1 MRTNIAIV
9 KDHSGSMSRLSVAAR
24 KDYDNLI
31 QSLKT
36 NAVGPTFLTVVEFSY
51 NSKVVRKNEP
61 LENVP
66 SYSPPYHAGGN
77 TALYDAI
84 NDAINALRLYDK
96 GPDVANLLL
105 IITDGAENASHTSA
119 IQLREQIKNLQN
131 TDRWTF
137 TFRVPKG
144 YGSKMTREL
153 GLYAGNLIEWEQT
166 EDALERSSMHT
177 ASATKSYFNA
187 RSVGKTSVNT
197 FYANPADV
205 ANKIQ
210 TSLDD
215 VSKKFKRHTIQ
226 PHQDGISIQDFC
238 IEKVGVYK
246 LGHVYYSLNKTEKI
260 QPNKDIIIRDTA
272 LDVMYAGT
280 QARNLLGIP
289 TVGEI
294 KLAPG
299 NMGKYEVYIRS
310 TSNNRKLYANNNVLV
325 KA

>member
-1 MRTNIAIV
+1 MRTNIAII
-9 KDHSGSMSRLSVAAR
+9 KDHSGSMAPLSVAAR

-66 SYSPPYHAGGN
+66 SYSGLYHAKGG

-84 NDAINALRLYDK
+84 DDAINTLSLHDV
-96 GPDVANLLL
+96 GPNVANLLL
-105 IITDGAENASHTSA
+105 IITDGAENASRTSA
-119 IQLREQIKNLQN
+119 LDLKEHIKNLQS

-144 YGSKMTREL
+144 YGNKMIREL

-166 EDALERSSMHT
+166 EEALERSSMST
-177 ASATKSYFNA
+177 VGATKSYFAA

-197 FYANPADV
+197 FYVNPADV
-205 ANKIQ
+205 SNKIQ

-215 VSKKFKRHTIQ
+215 VSRKFKRHTIQ

-280 QARNLLGIP
+280 QARNLLGLP

>member
-1 MRTNIAIV
+1 MRTNIAII

-61 LENVP
+61 LEDVP
-66 SYSPPYHAGGN
+66 SYSPIYHAGGG

-84 NDAINALRLYDK
+84 NDAINALSLHDV

-105 IITDGAENASHTSA
+105 IITDGEENASRTMA
-119 IQLREQIKNLQN
+119 LDLKERIKNLQN

-144 YGSKMTREL
+144 YGSKMIREL

-166 EDALERSSMHT
+166 EEALERSSMRT
-177 ASATKSYFNA
+177 AGATQSYFKA

-205 ANKIQ
+205 SNKIQ

-238 IEKVGVYK
+238 IEKIGQYK
-246 LGHVYYSLNKTEKI
+246 LGHVYYSLNKTEKV
-260 QPNKDIIIRDTA
+260 QPNKDIIIRDTV
-272 LDVMYAGT
+272 LDAMYAGA
-280 QARNLLGIP
+280 QARNLLGLP

-299 NMGKYEVYIRS
+299 NMGKYEVYVRS

>member
-9 KDHSGSMSRLSVAAR
+9 KDHSGSMAPLSVAAR
-24 KDYDNLI
+24 NDYDNLI

-51 NSKVVRKNEP
+51 NSRVVRKNEP

-66 SYSPPYHAGGN
+66 SHSGLYHANGG

-84 NDAINALRLYDK
+84 NDAINTLSLHDV

-105 IITDGAENASHTSA
+105 IITDGAENASRTSA
-119 IQLREQIKNLQN
+119 LDLKESIKNLQN

-144 YGSKMTREL
+144 YGSKMIREL

-205 ANKIQ
+205 SNKIQ

-238 IEKVGVYK
+238 IEKIGQYK
-246 LGHVYYSLNKTEKI
+246 LGHVYYSLNKAEKV
-260 QPNKDIIIRDTA
+260 QPNKDIIIRDTV
-272 LDVMYAGT
+272 LDTMYAGA
-280 QARNLLGIP
+280 QARNLLGLP

-299 NMGKYEVYIRS
+299 NMGKYEVYVRS